1 MFIMKIS
8 KYIRLMLL
16 ITALSFNMA
25 CAQNPTKAKLNH
37 TAIYVSDLIKTAAFY
52 GGVLGLETIPEP
64 FKDGKHIW
72 YALAPGVALHVIQG
86 QVEKQVHPRNHH
98 TCFSVPSV
106 DSFIEILKKNNIV
119 WEDRDGV
126 KNTTTTRPDGVKQIW
141 FTDPDG
147 YWIEINDAKE

>member
-1 MFIMKIS
+1 MTIIKNSFPI
-8 KYIRLMLL
+8 LL
-16 ITALSFNMA
+16 ITMLSFNVA
-25 CAQNPTKAKLNH
+25 CSQGTPNQPKAKLNH

-86 QVEKQVHPRNHH
+86 EVEKQVHPRNHH

-106 DSFIEILKKNNIV
+106 DSFLEILKKNNIV
-119 WEDRDGV
+119 WEDRDGK

-147 YWIEINDAKE
+147 YWIEINDARE

>member
-25 CAQNPTKAKLNH
+25 CAQNQTTTKLNH
-37 TAIYVSDLIKTAAFY
+37 TAIYVSDLIKAAAFY